1 MSSTPIRK
9 IRQSASLVSYICF
22 SGNFAYEGQ
31 KPAVE
36 KYIVEH
42 GEIVDSNVKKSTD
55 YLIIGSDYWLLCVS
69 SGFQRNIWHKSEESN
84 RI

>member
-31 KPAVE
+31 KPAIE
-36 KYIVEH
+36 
-42 GEIVDSNVKKSTD
+42 STLLKVAGL
-55 YLIIGSDYWLLCVS
+55 LI
-69 SGFQRNIWHKSEESN
+69 